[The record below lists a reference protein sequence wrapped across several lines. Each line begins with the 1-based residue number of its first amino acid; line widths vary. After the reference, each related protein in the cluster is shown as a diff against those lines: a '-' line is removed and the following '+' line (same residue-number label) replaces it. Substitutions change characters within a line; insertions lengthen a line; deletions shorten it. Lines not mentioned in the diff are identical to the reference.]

1 MEEFK
6 YLIPEESGDAISL
19 DARKL
24 RLIEGSLRKIFD
36 AHNYEELMLPTFEY
50 VDFYAS
56 IRDQAEDSMFQ
67 FVNSDG
73 KRIALRT
80 DFTLPIARI
89 YNNER
94 TNEVKRYSY
103 FGKVY
108 RLAKR
113 HKGRSSELYQIGTEL
128 IGLGGKAGDQECL
141 SLIEETMASL
151 DLKDLKI
158 ELGSAKFYLRLMEL
172 VKDDRLSGILEK
184 KQLSEMKRFIK
195 EKGITGSLGRL
206 LENLPTAF
214 GSYEE
219 LMAFKDYVKD
229 FELLDAI
236 DRMAALY
243 EGSAH
248 KKDIIFDLCMV
259 PSQPYYTGVMIK
271 GYSYYS
277 AYPILSGG
285 RYDKLL
291 SYFDNEVPAIGFSYH
306 INTLLNAYVKEGEAD
321 D

>member
-1 MEEFK
+1 MEEYK

-19 DARKL
+19 DARTL
-24 RLIEGSLRKIFD
+24 RLIEEKLRKIFD
-36 AHNYEELMLPTFEY
+36 AHGYEELMLPTFEY
-50 VDFYAS
+50 VDFYQN
-56 IRDQAEDSMFQ
+56 IREQAEDSMFQ

-94 TNEVKRYSY
+94 SNEVKRYSY

-128 IGLGGKAGDQECL
+128 LGLGGEKGDQECL
-141 SLIEETMASL
+141 ALIEETMASL

-172 VKDDRLSGILEK
+172 VGDEELSTILEK
-184 KQLSEMKRFIK
+184 KELSEMKKFIK
-195 EKGITGSLGRL
+195 RKGITGSLAQL
-206 LENLPTAF
+206 LENLPMAF

-219 LMAFKDYVKD
+219 LLAFKDYVKD

-236 DRMAALY
+236 DRLSHLY
-243 EGSAH
+243 EGSNHQDAL
-248 KKDIIFDLCMV
+248 IFDLCMV

-306 INTLLNAYVKEGEAD
+306 LNTLLNAYVKEGEAND
-321 D
+321 